1 MTLSLYANNGKEN
14 EDLLIWITHPGE
26 EYFLHMSLWRD
37 VPFTFKLEKQ
47 IAAGDITL
55 KKVVKKEV
63 ENCNSRIE
71 YDYTGQKYLVSILNF
86 ISCL

>member
-1 MTLSLYANNGKEN
+1 MHQAFDLLTLTFYANDGEEN

-47 IAAGDITL
+47 IASADITF
-55 KKVVKKEV
+55 KKVVKTEV
-63 ENCNSRIE
+63 EKCNSSLE
-71 YDYTGQKYLVSILNF
+71 YDYIGRSLVSP
-86 ISCL
+86 

>member
-1 MTLSLYANNGKEN
+1 MTLSLYANDGDEN

-47 IAAGDITL
+47 IESADITF

-63 ENCNSRIE
+63 GNCNSSMA
-71 YDYTGQKYLVSILNF
+71 YDYTGK
-86 ISCL
+86 